1 MTGPAALVSK
11 NFVALTDPRV
21 DRGGNHDLLEM
32 IFITLT
38 ATICGAN
45 GWADVER
52 FAKAKRD
59 WFARYIKMDRGVP
72 SHDTLGRVFARLD
85 TGEFLTAMHHWVDQF
100 AGSLRDK
107 GVAIDGKVLR
117 GSFDKAAGQDPL
129 HTITAFATETRLVLR
144 QMSVDDKSNEIP
156 AVPKLLELMEL
167 AGAVVT
173 LDAMHCQKETA
184 KCIIAAGAHY
194 VLTVKGNQGNLADR
208 LLELFL
214 QYGEENYQINGLRH
228 HATVEKSHG
237 RRERRDY
244 YTIAVP
250 DEALFA
256 DWAGIESIGMVYRH
270 REGGVKEHDEVT
282 FFISSLPPK
291 VKRLS
296 RVLRDHWKIENSE
309 HYVLDVTF
317 SEDASRIRTGNSPE
331 ISAAFRRMALNILQR
346 DTTLKDS
353 IRGKRLRA
361 GWDDE
366 VLDDIYAA
374 FNDA

>member
-11 NFVALTDPRV
+11 TFVNVTDPRV
-21 DRGGNHDLLEM
+21 DRGHNHDLLEM

-38 ATICGAN
+38 ASICGAN

-59 WFARYIKMDRGVP
+59 WFSRYLKLENGIP
-72 SHDTLGRVFARLD
+72 SHDTLGRVFSKLD
-85 TGEFLTAMHHWVDQF
+85 TSEFLTAMHHWVDQF
-100 AGSLRDK
+100 AGSLRGK
-107 GVAIDGKVLR
+107 GIAIDGKVLR
-117 GSFDKAAGQDPL
+117 GSFDRAANQDPL

-156 AVPKLLELMEL
+156 AVPKLLKLMDL
-167 AGAVVT
+167 TGAVVT

-184 KCIIAAGAHY
+184 KSIVAAGADY
-194 VLTVKGNQGNLADR
+194 VLTVKGNQGKLAKR
-208 LLELFL
+208 LLELFIE
-214 QYGEENYQINGLRH
+214 YGEENYRIDGLRH

-237 RRERRDY
+237 REERRDY

-250 DEALFA
+250 DEPLFA
-256 DWAGIESIGMVYRH
+256 DWDGIKSIGMVYRH
-270 REGGVKEHDEVT
+270 REGGVAEHDENT
-282 FFISSLPPK
+282 FIISSLPPK

-296 RVLRDHWKIENSE
+296 RLVRDHWKIENSE

-317 SEDASRIRTGNSPE
+317 TEDASRIRVGNSPE
-331 ISAAFRRMALNILQR
+331 ISAAFRRMALNILQK
-346 DTTLKDS
+346 DTTVKDS

-361 GWDDE
+361 GWDDT
-366 VLDDIYAA
+366 VLDNIYAG
-374 FNDA
+374 FNHV